1 MSWILNWLC
10 KLIGIFKC
18 IYCIWEMGVRV
29 STSVLHKVITWSIN
43 AWCISITHR
52 IYHCVVI
59 NTAKIRMDWMITNL
73 LKQTQCDS
81 NWNNFNKS
89 YKTNDHNKTYKF
101 SCNYSVEKRFS
112 IFFFWFLTLLILFS
126 APTNKIVMS
135 MFTHLCRFIRAL
147 FRSGHTI
154 PLTLLKYPFLSF
166 EMIDSIF
173 KWKHN

>member
-1 MSWILNWLC
+1 
-10 KLIGIFKC
+10 
-18 IYCIWEMGVRV
+18 
-29 STSVLHKVITWSIN
+29 
-43 AWCISITHR
+43 
-52 IYHCVVI
+52 
-59 NTAKIRMDWMITNL
+59 MITTKLTNSPAIIPS
-73 LKQTQCDS
+73 KSDS
-81 NWNNFNKS
+81 R
-89 YKTNDHNKTYKF
+89 Y
-101 SCNYSVEKRFS
+101 
-112 IFFFWFLTLLILFS
+112 FFFWFLTLLILFS